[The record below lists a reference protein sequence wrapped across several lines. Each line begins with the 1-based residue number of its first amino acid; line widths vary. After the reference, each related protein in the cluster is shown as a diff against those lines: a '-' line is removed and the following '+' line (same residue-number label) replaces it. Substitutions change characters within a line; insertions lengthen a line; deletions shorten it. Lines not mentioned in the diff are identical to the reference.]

1 MHLEDTMSW
10 KIDSS
15 HSQITFSVRHMMI
28 SNAHG
33 RFENFTGEVNFNEA
47 DPMKSSVSVEIDTTS
62 VNTRDAQ
69 RDGHLKSPDF
79 FNSAEFP
86 TATFKSTRVEKI
98 DDTHGKIIGNLTIR
112 GVSHEVTL
120 ATEYAGQS
128 KMWGKTSAGFSA
140 STRINRKDFGLNWNQ
155 VLESGGILVGDD
167 VNISIELEIVKVEE
181 SQPVSA
187 A

>member
-1 MHLEDTMSW
+1 MSW
-10 KIDSS
+10 KIDAS

-28 SNAHG
+28 SNVHG
-33 RFENFTGEVNFNEA
+33 RFENFTGEVNFDESN
-47 DPMKSSVSVEIDTTS
+47 PVNSSVSVEIDTTS
-62 VNTRDAQ
+62 INTRDAQ

-86 TATFKSTRVEKI
+86 TAAFKSTRVEKI
-98 DDTHGKIIGNLTIR
+98 DENHGKILGTLTIR
-112 GVSHEVTL
+112 GVSHEVAL
-120 ATEYAGQS
+120 LTEYSGQS

-140 STRINRKDFGLNWNQ
+140 STRINRKDYGLNWNQ

-167 VNISIELEIVKVEE
+167 INVAIELEIVKVEE
-181 SQPVSA
+181 GQQVA